1 MGHSLPEPCMCGADD
16 CAHCHP
22 EHFVRGMYVGDR
34 TDDEVAEILDA
45 CDDRASDCRLTAHC
59 PLPTAH

>member
-1 MGHSLPEPCMCGADD
+1 MCGADD